1 MKKILILLTLV
12 FLSFL
17 IACTNQP
24 SVEKLYIT
32 GTKDYVVFS
41 GETVNLLEGISVFS
55 EKNESYINQLS
66 ITSNNCTILDNTISS
81 TEVIDCNV
89 TYFIKIKDVSITKNT
104 TVSFIESLRNLT
116 KIEEFNNLRIYQI
129 YVSAFQDG
137 IPNGYEYGYGPS
149 NHSGDL
155 QGIINALPYIEGLGM
170 NAIWLTPVFESK
182 DYDGFSEYEKR
193 GRSTGYFADD
203 YYNIDPNFGTNELF
217 RTLVDEAHAL
227 GLYVF
232 LDGVFGHHGY
242 YPISGVTDGKSQ
254 WYGSEIEYPESLDY
268 FIDVATYWIDEYE
281 IDGWRLDQAYQL
293 YQDDYNYFRDIRNAV
308 EDLCQERKDR
318 GETWGTLGYMV
329 AEVWDNPINIQK
341 YAYDLNAFRS
351 AFDFPIRYQLVRT
364 LAVDESS
371 GTSSLIDLESAMNYT
386 YSYYAQPNLFIS
398 NHDTLRFGDLLQI
411 GGFESEYYDRHKLA
425 FSFLAQYTGPITLY
439 YGDEYGDEF
448 TGLTSSIS
456 ELNAYPYIAQD
467 NVART
472 NGKISN
478 FSSEQQDL
486 IDYLSNLMLLRSSY
500 DSLWNGVRDNL
511 YVDDSVYI
519 ELKTSENNQILY
531 VLNISNTVQSI
542 TIQTNKLNGAQLNN
556 LFLPEN
562 LTISGNNIVINIP
575 PLTAYYY
582 LVQ

>member
-66 ITSNNCTILDNTISS
+66 ITSNNCTIIENSISS
-81 TEVIDCNV
+81 SEVIDCNV
-89 TYFIKIKDVSITKNT
+89 TYFIKIKDVSVTKNI

-137 IPNGYEYGYGPS
+137 IPGGYEYGYGPS

-155 QGIINALPYIEGLGM
+155 QGIINALPYIEDLGM

-193 GRSTGYFADD
+193 GRPTGYFADD

-351 AFDFPIRYQLVRT
+351 AFDFPIRYQLVRA

-371 GTSSLIDLESAMNYT
+371 VTSSLIDLESAMNYT
-386 YSYYAQPNLFIS
+386 YSDYAQPNLFIS

-486 IDYLSNLMLLRSSY
+486 IDYLSNLMLLRRNY

-511 YVDDSVYI
+511 YVDDYVYI
-519 ELKTSENNQILY
+519 DLKTSENNQILY

-542 TIQTNKLNGAQLNN
+542 TIQTNKLNGSQLNN